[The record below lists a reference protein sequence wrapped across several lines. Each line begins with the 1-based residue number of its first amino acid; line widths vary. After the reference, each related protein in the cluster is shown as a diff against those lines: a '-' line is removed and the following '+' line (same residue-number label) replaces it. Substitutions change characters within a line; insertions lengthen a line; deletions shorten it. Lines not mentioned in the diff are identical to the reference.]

1 MVDSEF
7 QVGNRDGAES
17 MEMETFSWSQ
27 KNMKR
32 YGLITIKKSLDK

>member
-17 MEMETFSWSQ
+17 VEMETFSWSQ

-32 YGLITIKKSLDK
+32 YGLTHNYKVS